1 MFFLIFHLQLNLRLL
16 LEKTNEIPKGGLISE
31 SFLLWLKS
39 PKKVPNHSLDSVC
52 TIHLKRR
59 YSEEW
64 FGTFWRFETKP
75 HLPIYTF
82 QNIIC
87 TSSSSWINEYFQ
99 EKTPIQSQFHSEK
112 FQDNHTTTYHSSWSA
127 KTNTKRAATA
137 ATCCCGIARS
147 LLLHQNLRQ
156 FWGFVNTWLESHPVS
171 AASNICSNSW
181 NRQQSTNCC
190 SYRME
195 AAKVYKEL
203 WLRRGD
209 GDSTVR
215 RRIPPLSTAASRR
228 NARGARCRPS
238 VAFSNIAQPKRRD
251 VDDIIMTIVWE
262 RQ

>member
-1 MFFLIFHLQLNLRLL
+1 M
-16 LEKTNEIPKGGLISE
+16 
-31 SFLLWLKS
+31 
-39 PKKVPNHSLDSVC
+39 PNHSPDSVS

-59 YSEEW
+59 CSGEW
-64 FGTFWRFETKP
+64 FGTFFFWDLSQSEKLSETKP
-75 HLPIYTF
+75 HLAIYTF
-82 QNIIC
+82 QNIIR
-87 TSSSSWINEYFQ
+87 TSSSSWISEYFQ

-203 WLRRGD
+203 WLRRGGG